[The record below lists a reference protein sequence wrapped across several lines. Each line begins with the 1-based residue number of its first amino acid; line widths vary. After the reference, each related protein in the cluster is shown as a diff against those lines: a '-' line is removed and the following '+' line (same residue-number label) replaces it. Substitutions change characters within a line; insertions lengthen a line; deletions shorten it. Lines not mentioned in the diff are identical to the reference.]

1 MPHFLVNIC
10 MVLSIELEMKSIGT
24 LVKTVKH
31 HNSKVIQYIRNP
43 YSKMQLLI
51 ALLNRETQ

>member
-31 HNSKVIQYIRNP
+31 HNSKVIQYI
-43 YSKMQLLI
+43 
-51 ALLNRETQ
+51 ETLFKNAIIDCTFE